1 MPCPRSG
8 RGSAWSARNANN
20 LKTHNYEVSTVWT
33 GNTGD
38 GTSTYE
44 GYTRDQIIQAE
55 GKPTIKVSSDPAFRG
70 DPTRYN
76 PEELLVASIS
86 SCHML
91 WYLHLCSLNG
101 INVQEYKDRA
111 SGQMEEDADGS
122 GRFVQVILRPSV
134 WITPESDPVQAKA
147 LHEAAH
153 RLCFIANSVNFPIN
167 FEF

>member
-1 MPCPRSG
+1 
-8 RGSAWSARNANN
+8 
-20 LKTHNYEVSTVWT
+20 
-33 GNTGD
+33 
-38 GTSTYE
+38 
-44 GYTRDQIIQAE
+44 
-55 GKPTIKVSSDPAFRG
+55 
-70 DPTRYN
+70 
-76 PEELLVASIS
+76 
-86 SCHML
+86 ML